1 MLTWLLTYSIIS
13 VILLKDLTS
22 TSEALSLVSC
32 SASFWTPLFLTLE
45 LIVTDVMWVKWE
57 KYKSEYGTFER
68 KSICCCVWLLW
79 LSFLFQVALRKTQHH
94 CQPQIWVWPDIN
106 CLETISNTSLNLP
119 PQNVFS
125 VYGQFFFNLGN
136 KRLTVRIHSLD
147 TVTGNKYKH
156 TQQVG
161 KEGWHWHHLSLSK
174 VQPELRMW
182 IMSLSNSSLKR
193 HFFVD
198 LFDGCHS

>member
-1 MLTWLLTYSIIS
+1 M
-13 VILLKDLTS
+13 
-22 TSEALSLVSC
+22 
-32 SASFWTPLFLTLE
+32 
-45 LIVTDVMWVKWE
+45 
-57 KYKSEYGTFER
+57 
-68 KSICCCVWLLW
+68 
-79 LSFLFQVALRKTQHH
+79 ALRKTQHH

-119 PQNVFS
+119 PQKVFP
-125 VYGQFFFNLGN
+125 VYGQFFFFNLGN

-193 HFFVD
+193 FFCGFVRWLPFLTSATARRQGQKKVSLTELYVILPGQD
-198 LFDGCHS
+198 IQTHQREKGQKTCMKSENCNHCH

>member
-119 PQNVFS
+119 PQKVFP
-125 VYGQFFFNLGN
+125 VYGQFF
-136 KRLTVRIHSLD
+136 LTLAINAWLLESTVWTQSQETNTNIHSRL
-147 TVTGNKYKH
+147 VRRAGTG
-156 TQQVG
+156 TI
-161 KEGWHWHHLSLSK
+161 SLS
-174 VQPELRMW
+174 QRF
-182 IMSLSNSSLKR
+182 NQSSEC
-193 HFFVD
+193 
-198 LFDGCHS
+198 G